1 MKKMFRIL
9 KHDMKSASKN
19 MIIFVVI
26 IGITILPALYAW
38 FNIAANWDPYA
49 NTGDLPFAV
58 VSEDAGYQYKTISIN
73 AGDSILDGL
82 KKNKK
87 MGWKFTNAKDA
98 KAGVK
103 EGKYYAAVIIPKDFS
118 ENLLSIVSGKFK
130 QAKLEYFVNEKKNA
144 IAPKI
149 TDKGVQAIEESIGE
163 AYVDTL
169 GKTLATAMGLVG
181 DDFTAK
187 KGEVVDKIVSDL
199 KDAKTDIKTF
209 KKSVNVLIA
218 TLDSIDDLVKSTKDL
233 QPTIEKS
240 LNKAGIFNKD
250 IKSLLT
256 ATKGTASQVTAS
268 LDGIINSG
276 STCMSDVSGKVDEA
290 FAELDTDASKAADK
304 LEKVKVINQ
313 KIITVN
319 NKAISILENMQTS
332 LGIDCKKAIQKLKDA
347 NKKQQDLIN
356 QIDSACTTI
365 RSTGKLPKNV
375 QSKIKGLVSDAS
387 QKIASAES
395 AFVTLK
401 PKADKIVNDAFNVLD
416 DATEF
421 VNVLKAGPEQ
431 VNVVIDSSLDA
442 TANLKTALKD
452 LKSFLNTVDKRIDKV
467 IVKVKDVKGE
477 NVIENIIMPIIK
489 DPDALGKFISA
500 PVSYNSHREFALD
513 NYGSAMA
520 PFYTSL
526 ALWVGGVVL
535 VAVINVELN
544 KKEKEELDNPSTTQ
558 LFFGRYLSFF
568 FLGQIQALIIALGD
582 LFFLKIQC
590 DNKPMFILTCMI
602 SSFVYTLLIYAL
614 TITFTVIGKALAVI
628 ILVIQIAACGGTFP
642 VEVLPTAYKVISPFL
657 PFRYGVNAMRET
669 VAGMDWG
676 HYWQFIGILLV
687 FILVALFLGLVL
699 RRPCMKIIAFFN
711 KNIED
716 SDLVI

>member
-1 MKKMFRIL
+1 MKKIFRVL
-9 KHDMKSASKN
+9 KHDLKNASRN

-38 FNIAANWDPYA
+38 FNIAANWDPYG
-49 NTGDLPFAV
+49 NTKDLPFAV
-58 VSEDAGYQYKTISIN
+58 VSKDAGYQYKTIHIN
-73 AGDSILDGL
+73 AGDSIIDGL
-82 KKNKK
+82 HKNNK
-87 MGWKFTNAKDA
+87 MGWSFTNEKDA
-98 KAGVK
+98 KDGVK
-103 EGKYYAAVIIPKDFS
+103 SGKYYAAVIIPEDFS

-130 QAKLEYFVNEKKNA
+130 QARLEYFVNEKKNA

-149 TDKGVQAIEESIGE
+149 TDKGVQAIEESIGS

-181 DDFTAK
+181 DEFTAK
-187 KGEVVDKIVSDL
+187 KGEVADKIVSDL

-218 TLDSIDDLVKSTKDL
+218 TLDSIDDLVKSTKEL

-240 LNKAGIFNKD
+240 LSKAGVFNED
-250 IKSLLT
+250 IKSILQS
-256 ATKGTASQVTAS
+256 TKGTASQVTSSLEGILNSSSNFMTSAS
-268 LDGIINSG
+268 D
-276 STCMSDVSGKVDEA
+276 KADEA
-290 FAELDTDASKAADK
+290 FSKLDSDASKAAEK
-304 LEKVKVINQ
+304 LAKAKVYNQ
-313 KIITVN
+313 KIIGVN
-319 NKAISILENMQTS
+319 NKVISILEDMQS
-332 LGIDCKKAIQKLKDA
+332 NLGLDCSKAINKLKTA
-347 NKKQQDLIN
+347 NKKEQTV
-356 QIDSACTTI
+356 IDKIDKACDTI
-365 RSTGKLPKNV
+365 ARTGKLPKNV
-375 QSKIKGLVSDAS
+375 QSQIKKTMSEAEQAVA
-387 QKIASAES
+387 AAES
-395 AFVTLK
+395 QYVTLK
-401 PKADKIVNDAFNVLD
+401 PKVDKLVNKSFSVLD
-416 DATEF
+416 DVSEF
-421 VNVLKAGPEQ
+421 INVLKAGPEQ
-431 VNVVIDSSLDA
+431 IEVVLDNSLDT
-442 TANLKTALKD
+442 TANLKKALKD
-452 LKSFLNTVDKRIDKV
+452 LKSFLTTVDKRIDKV

-477 NVIENIIMPIIK
+477 NIIENIIMPIIK

-558 LFFGRYLSFF
+558 TFFGRYLLFLL
-568 FLGQIQALIIALGD
+568 LGQIQAIIIALGD

-590 DNKPMFILTCMI
+590 ANKPMFVLTCMI
-602 SSFVYTLLIYAL
+602 SSLVYTLIIYAL
-614 TITFTVIGKALAVI
+614 TVTFTVIGKALAVI

-642 VEVLPTAYKVISPFL
+642 VEVLPTAYKIISPFL

-676 HYWQFIGILLV
+676 HYWKFIGLLLV
-687 FILVALFLGLVL
+687 FILVALFLGLIL